1 MPPPEPSRPGRAE
14 GHEIRAVAMDRLR
27 EPHLV
32 LDRDMEDVET
42 HGVGGGAAALFSARC
57 PGKEGANEDAA
68 ALIPF
73 GAGGCV
79 LMVADGMGGTR
90 AGDRAAALAVRS
102 LRRSL
107 AATAREGT
115 SSRTAI
121 LDGIERANR
130 EVRELGL
137 GAGTT
142 LAAVEVCDGR
152 VRPYHVGDS
161 TILLVGQR
169 GKRKLQTVAHSPV
182 GFAVEAGL
190 LDESEA
196 MHHEDRHIVSNMLGA
211 ADMRIEVG
219 SSRRLAPRDTLL
231 VASDGLSDNLDPEE
245 IVERMRAG
253 PLLEGARRLAA
264 DARARMERPIEGH
277 PSKPDDL
284 TFVLYRPRG

>member
-1 MPPPEPSRPGRAE
+1 MPPPE
-14 GHEIRAVAMDRLR
+14 LR
-27 EPHLV
+27 EPRLV
-32 LDRDMEDVET
+32 LDSDMADVET
-42 HGVGGGAAALFSARC
+42 HAVGGGVAAIFSARC

-68 ALIPF
+68 ALIPL
-73 GAGGCV
+73 GSAGCV
-79 LMVADGMGGTR
+79 LVVADGMGGTR
-90 AGDRAAALAVRS
+90 SGDRAAALAVRS
-102 LRRSL
+102 LRRTL
-107 AATAREGT
+107 AVAEREGT
-115 SSRTAI
+115 SPRTAI

-130 EVRELGL
+130 EVRELGV

-142 LAAVEVCDGR
+142 LAAVEVREGT

-169 GKRKLQTVAHSPV
+169 GKRKLQNVAHSPV

-219 SSRRLAPRDTLL
+219 SSRRLALRDTLL

-253 PLLEGARRLAA
+253 PLAQGARRLAA
-264 DARARMERPIEGH
+264 DARERMDHPVVGH
-277 PSKPDDL
+277 PCKPDDL
-284 TFVLYRPRG
+284 TFVLYRPAGRGGS